1 MDDYCIRGVSFN
13 TPGNNALRFRLSI
26 IAEVSISGK
35 SKYEYESDSKSIR
48 LSVYCESILKNGLHN
63 VKIVRVEEY
72 NKDCFDKE
80 SALDHYLVPYLYSE
94 DADTVAENF
103 LNKHCKRALKTAM
116 PLPVE
121 EIVRD
126 LGMQLFFAPLDD
138 NIFGKTYFE
147 TSTVTVYSDTA
158 FLKTEEKTI
167 TPGTMIVNPNMF
179 LYIIL
184 EQ

>member
-13 TPGNNALRFRLSI
+13 TPGNNALHFRLSI
-26 IAEVSISGK
+26 IAEVSVSGK

-103 LNKHCKRALKTAM
+103 LYKHC
-116 PLPVE
+116 
-121 EIVRD
+121 
-126 LGMQLFFAPLDD
+126 
-138 NIFGKTYFE
+138 N
-147 TSTVTVYSDTA
+147 
-158 FLKTEEKTI
+158 
-167 TPGTMIVNPNMF
+167 
-179 LYIIL
+179 
-184 EQ
+184 

>member
-1 MDDYCIRGVSFN
+1 M
-13 TPGNNALRFRLSI
+13 
-26 IAEVSISGK
+26 
-35 SKYEYESDSKSIR
+35 
-48 LSVYCESILKNGLHN
+48 
-63 VKIVRVEEY
+63 EEY
-72 NKDCFDKE
+72 NKDRFDKE

-138 NIFGKTYFE
+138 NIFGKICFE

-158 FLKTEEKTI
+158 FFLKQRRK
-167 TPGTMIVNPNMF
+167 
-179 LYIIL
+179 L
-184 EQ
+184 